1 MSQLG
6 FPSRDF
12 TRLWWA
18 ESVST
23 LGSNVTMLA
32 LSTMVVL
39 TLDGSAQDV
48 GWLGA
53 ARWLPYL
60 VLGLVVGALVD
71 RSPRRPVLL
80 ATDLVR
86 AVIVVTVPVAWAA
99 DRLSIPFLLVVVTC
113 LGTATLIND
122 AAFMSLL
129 PRVVPRAHLQSAH
142 ARIDTTDAVAQT
154 AGPAVGGLVIKL
166 VGAPLALL
174 VDAVSYLVSAVLVLT
189 LRVSE
194 VRRTPIQPPHV
205 MREIREG
212 VQWVYRGSG
221 LATLAWATHLW
232 FVANALLATVIAPY
246 ALITLGL
253 SPLQFGLAAAA
264 AGAGSICGAVASGA
278 GGRRLGTGWSILT
291 AHSATTLGVCVMALA
306 GLSTTAWAAAGLLGV
321 GQLLHGFGLGFSN
334 SHEMAYRQALTPDEL
349 QARTNITMRS
359 FNRAI
364 MVVVAPLGGLLA
376 VQTSNR
382 LALVCSAGVFAAV
395 VVVLAMSP
403 VRTVRAEHVL
413 KEE

>member
-1 MSQLG
+1 MSQSG

-32 LSTMVVL
+32 LSTIVVL

-99 DRLSIPFLLVVVTC
+99 DRLSIPFLLVVVAS

-129 PRVVPRAHLQSAH
+129 PRVVPRPHLQSAH

-174 VDAVSYLVSAVLVLT
+174 VDALSYLVSAALVLT

-194 VRRTPIQPPHV
+194 VRRAPIQPPHV
-205 MREIREG
+205 VREIREG
-212 VQWVYRGSG
+212 VRWVYRGSG

-253 SPLQFGLAAAA
+253 SPFQFGLAAAA

-278 GGRRLGTGWSILT
+278 GGRRLGTGGSIIT
-291 AHSATTLGVCVMALA
+291 AHAATTLGVCVMALA
-306 GLSTTAWAAAGLLGV
+306 GLGTTSWAAAGLLGV

-334 SHEMAYRQALTPDEL
+334 SHEMTYRQALTPDRL

-359 FNRAI
+359 FNRAV

-382 LALVCSAGVFAAV
+382 AALVCSAGVFAAV
-395 VVVLAMSP
+395 VVVLAVSP
-403 VRTVRAEHVL
+403 VRTVRAESML
-413 KEE
+413 EEE